1 MINSVHISMG
11 SQSIHPAVE
20 GKDKKNGS
28 SFSQVEARFLN
39 PCTPN
44 KRLQTS
50 PWATWGNEREIE
62 R

>member
-39 PCTPN
+39 PCTPI
-44 KRLQTS
+44 KDPQTS
-50 PWATWGNEREIE
+50 PWATWGN
-62 R
+62 